1 MNKSDDIVMVFGN
14 PVTCTHPV
22 GQAKL
27 IKKLRDH
34 TGLLENWKVE
44 YLDDEG
50 LFYNVLIKK
59 TNGESK
65 TQ

>member
-1 MNKSDDIVMVFGN
+1 MNKIDDIVQTFGN
-14 PVTCTHPV
+14 PAKSTHPI

-27 IKKLRDH
+27 IKKLEYQGD
-34 TGLLENWKVE
+34 LLENWRVE

-50 LFYNVLIKK
+50 HTYNCLIKK

-65 TQ
+65 